1 MNIEKSCYN
10 FELCKA
16 TLETIKKILACLKSS
31 RASGLDG
38 IFSKF
43 LKDGAKILASS
54 LCSLANFSIKQS
66 LFLDQRKVAKLKPP
80 FKKGFKSDPKNYRP
94 ILLLPV
100 ASTIIKNT
108 IHIQTQ
114 EYLDKNGL
122 LYK

>member
-16 TLETIKKILACLKSS
+16 TLETIKKILACLKAS

-43 LKDGAKILASS
+43 LKDGAKILASP
-54 LCSLANFSIKQS
+54 LCTLVNFSIKQS
-66 LFLDQRKVAKLKPP
+66 LFLDQCKVAKLKPP

-100 ASTIIKNT
+100 VSTIIKNT